1 MPLVGRIFVVF
12 FALILAIV
20 AAGFALSVGI
30 IGPDWFTGGGES
42 DPVERFQFF
51 VITFFTTSFVGAYS
65 FVPALLL
72 IVLSEAAKF
81 RSFLYY
87 GFAGAAIGLVAY
99 FGSNIGVELE
109 NTTDIT
115 PVRFPLQLAAA
126 AGIIGGLVYWLIA
139 GRSAGRWRE
148 SFSSPAA

>member
-1 MPLVGRIFVVF
+1 MSLIGRMFVIF
-12 FALILAIV
+12 FALILSIV
-20 AAGFALSVGI
+20 AAGFALSIGI

-51 VITFFTTSFVGAYS
+51 AIAFFTTSFVGVYS
-65 FVPALLL
+65 FLPALLL
-72 IVLSEAAKF
+72 VILSEAARF

-87 GFAGAAIGLVAY
+87 GFAGAAVALVAY
-99 FGSNIGVELE
+99 FGTNIGLQLE

-126 AGIIGGLVYWLIA
+126 SGIIGGLVYWLLA
-139 GRSAGRWRE
+139 GRNAGRWRDY
-148 SFSSPAA
+148 ATL